1 MFPTEGTGCFW
12 VERCFENT
20 GVCLWWGHGRVS
32 SRGSTLFL
40 QLVGSRDLTSE
51 NPGGDECRG

>member
-20 GVCLWWGHGRVS
+20 GVCLCGGGGARAGQQLGIHPVS
-32 SRGSTLFL
+32 AVGGL
-40 QLVGSRDLTSE
+40 QGL
-51 NPGGDECRG
+51 NF